1 MEQKKISTT
10 VDGETFMEIKD
21 ACKRCNISIAEFLR
35 MLVENQKNDLY
46 EPKQSI

>member
-1 MEQKKISTT
+1 MKQKKISTT
-10 VDGETFMEIKD
+10 VDDGTYMEIKD

-35 MLVENQKNDLY
+35 MLVEKQKNELY